1 MGAMA
6 SSIGLEEE
14 DSDLLRVVAVEA
26 PAAVSDATMLD
37 AGALAVAEISLSLLK
52 VKTSTSI

>member
-14 DSDLLRVVAVEA
+14 EDSDLRVA
-26 PAAVSDATMLD
+26 PEAAVTTKLD

>member
-14 DSDLLRVVAVEA
+14 DSDLLRMVAVEA
-26 PAAVSDATMLD
+26 VSDAAMLD
-37 AGALAVAEISLSLLK
+37 AEALAVAEISLSLLK

>member
-14 DSDLLRVVAVEA
+14 EDSDLLRMVAVE
-26 PAAVSDATMLD
+26 AAVSDAAMLD
-37 AGALAVAEISLSLLK
+37 AEALAVAEISLSLLK

>member
-14 DSDLLRVVAVEA
+14 DSDLLRVAME
-26 PAAVSDATMLD
+26 AAVTDAAMLD
-37 AGALAVAEISLSLLK
+37 AEALAVAEISLSLLK